1 MPKEKKCSIGK
12 QNETLKVKLKPLE
25 GHHNYGEKL
34 GIVKTQFFSVK
45 KYYHYYKSQHIGWMI
60 E

>member
-12 QNETLKVKLKPLE
+12 QNEALKAKLKPLE
-25 GHHNYGEKL
+25 GHHNYGEKPD
-34 GIVKTQFFSVK
+34 IVKTQFFLVK
-45 KYYHYYKSQHIGWMI
+45 NITITTKVNTLA